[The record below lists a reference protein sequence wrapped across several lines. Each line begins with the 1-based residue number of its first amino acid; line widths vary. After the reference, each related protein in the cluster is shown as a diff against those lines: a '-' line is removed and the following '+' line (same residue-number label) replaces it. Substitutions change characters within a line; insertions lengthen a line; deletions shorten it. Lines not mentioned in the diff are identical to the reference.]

1 MIHSREIIRWYRT
14 THCKSTWVQHHSASP
29 GPASSKHFTSTAA
42 RTLQHLV
49 VQVRGRSGESTPRCP
64 QGLERDEPSCLAPPS
79 SVHFS
84 GVSPS
89 SDQVDPFSLHVRI
102 ARKPIGSEP
111 SILGYP
117 PPPLRRVD
125 KSTTSMQPIL
135 WRPRM
140 LPIFR
145 GPSCMLQF
153 CYTHGS
159 IFHVRAGPCRY
170 LVLILDSRT
179 HSSWSHSPI
188 RKLKRQGCE
197 ACSRKTIR
205 ACSRTYGGRV

>member
-117 PPPLRRVD
+117 PTLFEG
-125 KSTTSMQPIL
+125 STNQQHQCSQY
-135 WRPRM
+135 
-140 LPIFR
+140 F
-145 GPSCMLQF
+145 G
-153 CYTHGS
+153 G
-159 IFHVRAGPCRY
+159 
-170 LVLILDSRT
+170 
-179 HSSWSHSPI
+179 
-188 RKLKRQGCE
+188 QGCCQYSVDLL
-197 ACSRKTIR
+197 ACCRSATPM
-205 ACSRTYGGRV
+205 VQFFM